1 MSSTGPTPNDPSRI
15 VIGNDDL
22 DNSIPIEPAGT
33 RSTTSSYTGN
43 TEQYGLPPVPPQPTP
58 VPLHVPPAPGTSDLL
73 TTLSSNTV
81 VSGLVAGA
89 IGGFLGFFLAENL
102 DNPDRLTASTP
113 AGLDV
118 QSALWTM
125 IFAAV
130 LGFVLMG
137 WEGFTS
143 RSAQKTFR
151 DGGIGAGIGLA
162 SGFIGGYIAQWVYSK
177 MLGANPFT
185 LSDSKLILARMVGWA
200 VLGGLLG
207 AGLGIKRGTK
217 KFVNGLIG
225 GVVGGAIGGLIF
237 QLIGNSSEST
247 NGFVTRMIG
256 LTLTGIGIGLGIGI
270 VERVRRDSWIQIVGG
285 PMTGKEFIIYN
296 AETRVGRDYRN
307 DIVMAK
313 DAAVQPF
320 HATFICDPAGRVAV
334 VPGPGATIFVN
345 GTASTGSQLRSRDL
359 VSIGGSSLVYQERA
373 VT

>member
-1 MSSTGPTPNDPSRI
+1 MSSTGPTPNDPTRI
-15 VIGNDDL
+15 VISNDDL
-22 DNSIPIEPAGT
+22 DNNIPVEPAGT
-33 RSTTSSYTGN
+33 RSTTSSYTSN
-43 TEQYGLPPVPPQPTP
+43 TAQYGLPPVPPQPTP
-58 VPLHVPPAPGTSDLL
+58 MPVNVPPTAGTGDLL
-73 TTLSSNTV
+73 TKLSANTI

-89 IGGFLGFFLAENL
+89 VGGFLGFFLGENL
-102 DNPDRLTASTP
+102 YNPGRM
-113 AGLDV
+113 
-118 QSALWTM
+118 SATTYGGIEIESAVWTM

-151 DGGIGAGIGLA
+151 DGGIGAGIGAA
-162 SGFIGGYIAQWVYSK
+162 SGFIGGYIAQWVYTK
-177 MLGANPFT
+177 MLGSNPLS

-207 AGLGIKRGTK
+207 AGLGIKGGTK

-237 QLIGNSSEST
+237 QVIGNSSQST
-247 NGFVTRMIG
+247 NAFVIRMIG
-256 LTLTGIGIGLGIGI
+256 LTLTGIGIGLGVGI
-270 VERVRRDSWIQIVGG
+270 VERVRRDNWIQIVGG

-320 HATFICDPAGRVAV
+320 HATFIRDPSGRVSV
-334 VPGPGATIFVN
+334 VPGGGATIFIN
-345 GTASTGSQLRSRDL
+345 GSPSAGGQLRPRDL
-359 VSIGGSSLVYQERA
+359 VSIGGSSLAYQERA

>member
-1 MSSTGPTPNDPSRI
+1 MSSTGPIPGDPSRI
-15 VIGNDDL
+15 VIGNEDL

-33 RSTTSSYTGN
+33 RSTTSSYTSN
-43 TEQYGLPPVPPQPTP
+43 TAQYGLPPVPPQPTP
-58 VPLHVPPAPGTSDLL
+58 IPVHVPPAAGTGDLL
-73 TTLSSNTV
+73 TKLSANTI

-89 IGGFLGFFLAENL
+89 VGGFLGFLLAENAY
-102 DNPDRLTASTP
+102 NPEKISARTSG
-113 AGLDV
+113 GLDV
-118 QSALWTM
+118 ESAVWTM

-151 DGGIGAGIGLA
+151 DGGIGAGIGVA
-162 SGFIGGYIAQWVYSK
+162 SGFIGGYIAQWVYAK
-177 MLGANPFT
+177 MLGNNPLS

-207 AGLGIKRGTK
+207 AGLGIKGGTK

-237 QLIGNSSEST
+237 QLIGNSSQST

-256 LTLTGIGIGLGIGI
+256 LTLTGIGIGLGVGI
-270 VERVRRDSWIQIVGG
+270 VERVRRDNWIQIVGG

-320 HATFICDPAGRVAV
+320 HATFICDPSGRVSV

-345 GTASTGSQLRSRDL
+345 GTASAGSQLRSRDL
-359 VSIGGSSLVYQERA
+359 VSIGGSSLAYQERA